1 LILFKRMKI
10 PTRAVNEWWNH
21 PSDFFFFGKLPHNIK
36 KDLRLYPYRRTSVPA
51 QRFVTDQIA
60 ESEDAMK
67 KVFDTFNTFF
77 KKYHKFL
84 LVSFRN
90 W

>member
-21 PSDFFFFGKLPHNIK
+21 PSDFFFGNLPHNIK

>member
-1 LILFKRMKI
+1 VI
-10 PTRAVNEWWNH
+10 
-21 PSDFFFFGKLPHNIK
+21 FFFGKLPHNIK

-60 ESEDAMK
+60 ESVDAMK